1 MKRHKFTKWNK
12 ERISVYTSAALVVGV
27 CVVSG
32 IYAAHEAPSKTQI
45 IDMES
50 VGENSLHESEQADLA
65 DADQTAGDTS
75 DDTVLTS
82 GESES
87 PLPSASALAQEY
99 AQRAREE
106 QQQITEES
114 ADLTGDA
121 EIEMEELSVPTT
133 AKSKSKVEQADL
145 HFQVED
151 GMTWPVQGNVI
162 ISYSM
167 DERAYLATLNE
178 YRYYPAVAI
187 SAAMDSSICAAARG
201 KVTNIGYNE
210 EIGQYLTMDLG
221 DGYEMTYGQLK
232 DLTVEQGDI
241 VSRGQIIG
249 SVADPT
255 KYYSVE
261 GANLYVKMEH
271 NKESMDPVLYFQ

>member
-1 MKRHKFTKWNK
+1 MKRHRFTKWNR
-12 ERISVYTSAALVVGV
+12 ERISVYASAALIVGV
-27 CVVSG
+27 CVASG
-32 IYAAHEAPSKTQI
+32 VYATYEAPSKTQI

-50 VGENSLHESEQADLA
+50 VNENHLQDSGKKALA
-65 DADQTAGDTS
+65 DGDQNKAPTAEPTIPTS
-75 DDTVLTS
+75 KTS
-82 GESES
+82 KS
-87 PLPSASALAQEY
+87 PLPEASALAQEY
-99 AQRAREE
+99 AMGVRNE
-106 QQQITEES
+106 QPDLADST
-114 ADLTGDA
+114 DLTGDA
-121 EIEMEELSVPTT
+121 EIEMEDVVIPTGAT
-133 AKSKSKVEQADL
+133 GKSKTKPMDL
-145 HFQVED
+145 HFRLED

-187 SAAMDSSICAAARG
+187 SAATDSTICAAAKGR
-201 KVTNIGYNE
+201 VTNIGYNE
-210 EIGQYLTMDLG
+210 EIGQYVTMDLG

-232 DLTVEQGDI
+232 DLTVEQGDY